1 PSSPGIAMSA
11 RRTSGCQ
18 RARVASASAAEA
30 LVRTSAPAPASSTLR
45 TSRVS
50 AWSSTISTRTPSSA
64 EEGATASSG
73 LTGAARGVAALQAN
87 VDAASGGRELDR
99 VVQQVPD
106 HLLQPARVALD
117 QPAVGV
123 DDGPQPDVPG
133 VGGRAHGVDGG
144 LDDRDEADRP
154 HLETELA
161 PD

>member
-1 PSSPGIAMSA
+1 
-11 RRTSGCQ
+11 
-18 RARVASASAAEA
+18 
-30 LVRTSAPAPASSTLR
+30 
-45 TSRVS
+45 
-50 AWSSTISTRTPSSA
+50 
-64 EEGATASSG
+64 
-73 LTGAARGVAALQAN
+73 N

-99 VVQQVPD
+99 VVQQVPY

-133 VGGRAHGVDGG
+133 VGGRAHGVNGG

-161 PD
+161 SDRARHVEQVVDDAQERAHALLHRVAEIGRAHV